1 MLKMDSG
8 PAEPSPEGG
17 DPVSEVSEVS
27 AVSDPSG
34 PSVPPHVPVGPFQ
47 VCDAAS
53 DAVVDAVVRGSQGCA
68 GRRPWVAFALHVGG
82 LNSRT
87 DPAYVAAMSRADLVY
102 ADGVSVV
109 LLARLAGGSRTE
121 RAGTTDI
128 GWDVL
133 RELGRALGRPPR
145 VALIGG
151 PEGLTQR
158 AGAVFEAE
166 AGVEVVAT
174 EHGYHSD
181 WTEVLRR
188 LAASGCDV
196 LFVGL
201 GAPFE
206 MTWVDTHRAE
216 LPPCLVMTCGG
227 WFGFVVADEQR
238 APQWAQSA
246 GLEWVFRVKQAPRRL
261 ARRYATGVGA
271 TAALAVRVVVDRSQ
285 GRRRA
290 GAPRPP
296 SAGPRRPGA

>member
-1 MLKMDSG
+1 M
-8 PAEPSPEGG
+8 
-17 DPVSEVSEVS
+17 SEVS
-27 AVSDPSG
+27 AVSDQPG
-34 PSVPPHVPVGPFQ
+34 TSVPLHVPVGPFL
-47 VCDAAS
+47 VCDASSA
-53 DAVVDAVVRGSQGCA
+53 DVVHAIVRGALGRA
-68 GRRPWVAFALHVGG
+68 GERAWVAFALHVGG
-82 LNSRT
+82 LNSRSN
-87 DPAYVAAMSRADLVY
+87 PSYVAAMGRADLVY

-133 RELGRALGRPPR
+133 RELAARLGRPPR

-151 PEGLTQR
+151 PEGLTAR
-158 AGAVFEAE
+158 AGEVFAAE

-174 EHGYHSD
+174 EHGYHTE
-181 WTEVLRR
+181 WTEPLAR

-206 MTWVDTHRAE
+206 MTWVDVYRAQ

-227 WFGFVVADEQR
+227 WFGFVVADERR

-271 TAALAVRVVVDRSQ
+271 TAALGLRVLAERSH
-285 GRRRA
+285 GRLGRDTPHPPPA
-290 GAPRPP
+290 G
-296 SAGPRRPGA
+296 

>member
-1 MLKMDSG
+1 MVRDRVESK
-8 PAEPSPEGG
+8 PEGG
-17 DPVSEVSEVS
+17 QAVSEVSEVS
-27 AVSDPSG
+27 DQPGST
-34 PSVPPHVPVGPFQ
+34 VPLHVPVGPFL
-47 VCDAAS
+47 VCDASSA
-53 DAVVDAVVRGSQGCA
+53 DVVRAVVAGSLDSA

-82 LNSRT
+82 FNARA
-87 DPAYVAAMSRADLVY
+87 DEAYVAAMSRADLVY

-109 LLARLAGGSRTE
+109 LLARLAGGLRTE

-133 RELGRALGRPPR
+133 REMGHALGRPPR

-151 PEGLTQR
+151 PEGLTPR
-158 AGAVFEAE
+158 AAAVFAAR

-174 EHGYHSD
+174 EHGYHTD
-181 WTEVLRR
+181 WTDPLRR

-206 MTWVDTHRAE
+206 MVWVDAHRAE
-216 LPPCLVMTCGG
+216 LPPGLVMTCGG
-227 WFGFVVADEQR
+227 WFGFVVGDEQR

-246 GLEWVFRVKQAPRRL
+246 GLEWVYRVKQAPRRL

-271 TAALAVRVVVDRSQ
+271 TAALGLRVLAERSR
-285 GRRRA
+285 GRA
-290 GAPRPP
+290 GRGIPHPP
-296 SAGPRRPGA
+296 PDGR